1 MNDKKRILVV
11 DDEPDTLTT
20 LFDLLTSE
28 GYSVA
33 TASDGCDALSI
44 LERVRPDLVICDM
57 RMPGFD
63 GMEVLVRI
71 RRMKPQAN
79 VVFLTAYGNEE
90 TVRMGAEAGAREL
103 ILKPFRNH
111 ELLATIRR
119 VLNEHPTTV

>member
-1 MNDKKRILVV
+1 MNEKKRILVV

-71 RRMKPQAN
+71 RRMKPEAN
-79 VVFLTAYGNEE
+79 VIFLTAYGTDE
-90 TVRMGAEAGAREL
+90 TARLGAEAGAREL

-119 VLNEHPTTV
+119 VLNENPTPV